1 LDGWLLGDEAAAADG
16 WFRTGDGMVADEME
30 QNKMVEAGANRNQ
43 PPKKAKSN
51 FDGPIW

>member
-30 QNKMVEAGANRNQ
+30 QNKMVEASV
-43 PPKKAKSN
+43 KA
-51 FDGPIW
+51 FF